1 MEYLLIESALTS
13 SKYFTFKHNFM
24 PYTYMYMQL
33 MIITTT
39 SHQHSQKLNNFSIV
53 IKAISSLIWAFI
65 PQSIHH
71 ACDWTVL
78 SDMSCLYNSKHH
90 QSLVYNVINTD
101 FMYFMYWTPGPGC
114 SKGAI
119 YQINFYPMVRAVHF
133 L

>member
-1 MEYLLIESALTS
+1 MESAVTS
-13 SKYFTFKHNFM
+13 SKYFIFKHNFV

-33 MIITTT
+33 MII

-90 QSLVYNVINTD
+90 QSLVYNVIKYRLHVFHVLNSWPWL
-101 FMYFMYWTPGPGC
+101 F
-114 SKGAI
+114 KGG
-119 YQINFYPMVRAVHF
+119 YLLDKLLSNG
-133 L
+133 